1 MKSRPGDKLME
12 IDGFSG
18 EGEMEKAIDEGH
30 RGRERGTFGTLY
42 LKDQLTHTPMKTW
55 GFLSNYK
62 GVCSVLLRGCPA
74 ALLTL

>member
-1 MKSRPGDKLME
+1 ME